1 LHKKQTG
8 GAGQYGGVIGY
19 IEPSEDPLHNE
30 FVNRVVG
37 NAIPPN
43 LIPAVEAGFREA
55 CERGSLTGHRVQ
67 GVRMVCVIWNT
78 MASY

>member
-1 LHKKQTG
+1 MNDR
-8 GAGQYGGVIGY
+8 Y